1 MLPDFA
7 TIAQKNYPA
16 QLAHFNDLL
25 QQDKLSHLYLF
36 VGPSQ
41 SAKLAFSLYIA
52 WQVVHADERNALRI
66 TENEHPDVHITAP
79 IPPATSLK
87 VAQIRDLTPEFV
99 TTTTESPRKIFI
111 LDAVETLTASAAN
124 SLLKF
129 IEEPAGPQLIMMLT
143 ENMSDVLPTI
153 RSRAQVV
160 QLASAIASDDDDL
173 MDGDWQKQTQLVL
186 FKWFELM
193 MQRRIE
199 AFAFVQTKIISQL
212 NDTKQQQ
219 LFLNWLH
226 ELARDT
232 IVYGQIPDERLAF
245 PNLIGLYKTL
255 RQRYDMYRLV
265 KASDEVF
272 ADDKLRKVNLSLQA
286 RLEKMTLDVIIALGE

>member
-1 MLPDFA
+1 
-7 TIAQKNYPA
+7 
-16 QLAHFNDLL
+16 
-25 QQDKLSHLYLF
+25 
-36 VGPSQ
+36 
-41 SAKLAFSLYIA
+41 
-52 WQVVHADERNALRI
+52 
-66 TENEHPDVHITAP
+66 
-79 IPPATSLK
+79 
-87 VAQIRDLTPEFV
+87 
-99 TTTTESPRKIFI
+99 
-111 LDAVETLTASAAN
+111 
-124 SLLKF
+124 
-129 IEEPAGPQLIMMLT
+129 
-143 ENMSDVLPTI
+143 
-153 RSRAQVV
+153 
-160 QLASAIASDDDDL
+160 
-173 MDGDWQKQTQLVL
+173 
-186 FKWFELM
+186 